1 MTIFVQC
8 GFGSFGWSVAGRRPL
23 VPALVL
29 TRRGRRSC
37 GSHPVTNGV
46 TRVSSSAPLTI
57 VRRRVTGMHR
67 VRGKIYAYILTETA
81 CVIYSVE
88 VSTYD
93 PQARFG
99 RDHGRYRD
107 RGLPSSLIEDC
118 LVSWLWRIKS
128 TPHGGS
134 MIVTAETRRICE
146 MGSSHSDHL
155 RLAQVR
161 TGEVF
166 EDRFSKKVLTKCNDL
181 KLSKKKRCGS
191 HN

>member
-1 MTIFVQC
+1 M
-8 GFGSFGWSVAGRRPL
+8 
-23 VPALVL
+23 PALVL

-81 CVIYSVE
+81 CVMYSVE

-107 RGLPSSLIEDC
+107 RGLSSSLIEDC
-118 LVSWLWRIKS
+118 LRLLTLEDKVNASRGFDDS
-128 TPHGGS
+128 YGRN
-134 MIVTAETRRICE
+134 AA
-146 MGSSHSDHL
+146 HL
-155 RLAQVR
+155 
-161 TGEVF
+161 
-166 EDRFSKKVLTKCNDL
+166 
-181 KLSKKKRCGS
+181 
-191 HN
+191 